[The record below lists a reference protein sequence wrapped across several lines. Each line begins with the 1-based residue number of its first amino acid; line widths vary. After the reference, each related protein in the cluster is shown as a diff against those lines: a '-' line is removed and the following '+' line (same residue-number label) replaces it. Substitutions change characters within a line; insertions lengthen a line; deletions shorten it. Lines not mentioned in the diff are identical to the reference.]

1 MERQT
6 RRPGIADVARV
17 AGVSVPTVSRVLNGT
32 AKVSEKRRKVVL
44 EAVKALGYHPNAA
57 ALALVTGRPSL
68 VSVLTGDTVQYGYA
82 STIQGIEEAARAAGR
97 VAAITVVGSS
107 SAQELRQAV
116 DLALSQPV
124 AGVIILEFDESGA
137 QAIQRIPH
145 SVPLAVVS
153 SAPRE
158 DVPHVLFDDR
168 RGGAEATRYLLGLGH
183 RTVHHVSA
191 PSTGHVSGRL
201 LGWQDALAEAGVE
214 VPEVV
219 PADWGAASGYAAGRR
234 LAQRDDVTAVFCGN
248 DEIAF
253 GVIRALQAGGRR
265 VPEDISVVGFDDHP
279 LAPLWTP
286 ALTTISQDFVQLG
299 RSAVELLLRA
309 PFPAGSADAQES
321 PGVRTGEGP
330 VPHLVIR
337 DSSAALAR

>member
-1 MERQT
+1 M
-6 RRPGIADVARV
+6 
-17 AGVSVPTVSRVLNGT
+17 
-32 AKVSEKRRKVVL
+32 
-44 EAVKALGYHPNAA
+44 
-57 ALALVTGRPSL
+57 
-68 VSVLTGDTVQYGYA
+68 VSVLTSDTMRYGYA
-82 STIQGIEEAARAAGR
+82 STIQGVEEAARAAGR

-137 QAIQRIPH
+137 LAIQQIPR

-153 SAPRE
+153 PAPHV

-168 RGGAEATRYLLGLGH
+168 SGGAEATRYLLGLGH

-191 PSTGHVSGRL
+191 PSTGHTSGRL
-201 LGWQDALAEAGVE
+201 LGWQDALREAGV
-214 VPEVV
+214 VAPEVV
-219 PADWGAASGYAAGRR
+219 PADWSPASGYEAGLR
-234 LAQRDDVTAVFCGN
+234 LAGQDGVTAVFCGN

-253 GVIRALQAGGRR
+253 GVIRALQASGLR

-286 ALTTISQDFVQLG
+286 SLTTISQDFVQLG
-299 RSAVELLLRA
+299 RAAVRLLLDTQE
-309 PFPAGSADAQES
+309 PAEDAG
-321 PGVRTGEGP
+321 PLAGEGP
-330 VPHLVIR
+330 VPHLVVR
-337 DSSAALAR
+337 ESSAPPSR

>member
-68 VSVLTGDTVQYGYA
+68 VSVLTGDTLQYGYA

-97 VAAITVVGSS
+97 VAAITVVGSA

-124 AGVIILEFDESGA
+124 AGVIILEFDESGT

-168 RGGAEATRYLLGLGH
+168 SGGAEATRYLLGLGH

-214 VPEVV
+214 APEVV
-219 PADWGAASGYAAGRR
+219 PADWGAASGYEAGLRLGDLRRAGR
-234 LAQRDDVTAVFCGN
+234 DDITAVFCGN

-253 GVIRALQAGGRR
+253 GVIRALQSRGLR

-286 ALTTISQDFVQLG
+286 ALTTISQDFVRLG
-299 RSAVELLLRA
+299 RAAVELLLQT
-309 PFPAGSADAQES
+309 PPTD
-321 PGVRTGEGP
+321 PGP
-330 VPHLVIR
+330 VAHLVIR
-337 DSSAALAR
+337 DSSAQPSPKTR